1 MTDRLDGLR
10 DLAAREALDPL
21 SPYSARNA
29 AVRPVDAT
37 NPPPGYL
44 RRGSGKQNVY
54 EHVHGLPCPACGV
67 GRGQKW

>member
-10 DLAAREALDPL
+10 GLAAREALDPL
-21 SPYSARNA
+21 SPYSARNT

-44 RRGSGKQNVY
+44 RRGSGEQNVY
-54 EHVHGLPCPACGV
+54 EHVRKLCARSP
-67 GRGQKW
+67 RGAE